1 MSSSYGY
8 LIPNKSFEVGQ
19 FKERVISILEE
30 EKIIDGFYEEE
41 FQWFASGEN
50 ANSIFFN
57 NEINSTFE
65 YVEIHDTPNHRII
78 PDCTSE
84 NYEGKC
90 NSCKNNLDEIL
101 SEKLMEVADLESEN
115 GIEIDITQLT
125 VDCESCNKTNKI
137 FEIDFDTPVRFSN
150 QFICFV
156 EIDND
161 FDKERTKEIAL
172 KLNCELEILY
182 GRL

>member
-8 LIPNKSFEVGQ
+8 LIPNKSFGVGH
-19 FKERVISILEE
+19 FKERAISILEE
-30 EKIIDGFYEEE
+30 ERIIDGYYKEE

-50 ANSIFFN
+50 SNSIFFN
-57 NEINSTFE
+57 SEIDATFE

-90 NSCKNNLDEIL
+90 NSCKNNLDNIL
-101 SEKLMEVADLESEN
+101 SEKLTELAELESEN
-115 GIEIDITQLT
+115 GIEIDITQLS
-125 VDCESCNKTNKI
+125 VDCESCNETSKI
-137 FEIDFDTPVRFSN
+137 IEIDFDTPVRFNN

-156 EIDND
+156 EIEND
-161 FDKERTKEIAL
+161 FDEERIKEIGVNGHL
-172 KLNCELEILY
+172 SC
-182 GRL
+182 